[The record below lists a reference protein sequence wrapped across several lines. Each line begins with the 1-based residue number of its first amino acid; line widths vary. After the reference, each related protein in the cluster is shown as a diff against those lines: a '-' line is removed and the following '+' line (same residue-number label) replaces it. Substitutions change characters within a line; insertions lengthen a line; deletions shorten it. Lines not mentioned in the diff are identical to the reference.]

1 MEIGAPLGR
10 GPLFA
15 ARGEDLREEIAE
27 GGRVVAAAAGE
38 IEPLEA
44 AGPTIVSAERR
55 TGVVAGATLRID
67 QRLVGLQNLA
77 EPRLSRAIARIDV
90 GMKPA
95 REAPVRALD
104 LQLRRAVLEPEDDVE
119 IHVAISDS

>member
-10 GPLFA
+10 GPLLA
-15 ARGEDLREEIAE
+15 ARREDFREEIAE

-44 AGPTIVSAERR
+44 AGAAIVSAERR
-55 TGVVAGATLRID
+55 TGIVAGATRRID
-67 QRLVGLQNLA
+67 QGLVGLENLA
-77 EPRLSRAIARIDV
+77 EPRFSRAIARIDV

-95 REAPVRALD
+95 RQAPVRALD
-104 LQLRRAVLEPEDDVE
+104 LRLRRAVLETEDDVE
-119 IHVAISDS
+119 IHR